1 MTIQALHQARPIAE
15 IVSEKDPT
23 KSYEI
28 RIGQDLRCY
37 CTCMSWKMGQHK
49 FRFRNETIKSCKHL
63 QQFMNTG
70 MDIVGERQR
79 LQPTKVEFQIRA
91 LLLD

>member
-28 RIGQDLRCY
+28 RI
-37 CTCMSWKMGQHK
+37 
-49 FRFRNETIKSCKHL
+49 
-63 QQFMNTG
+63 
-70 MDIVGERQR
+70 
-79 LQPTKVEFQIRA
+79 
-91 LLLD
+91 